1 MNDKKNK
8 SQNIKNNMNST
19 QEEQILILL
28 HNKLDNK
35 YINIPNDE
43 NIKLI
48 LQNDYIKNMI
58 LFTLNKHSELEKDL
72 KIRKKISFYYIN
84 NQKIDEYIKKKSI
97 KSEKEKKILELKNKL
112 NNIREQRSKY
122 KIENNKILKE
132 INDDNKKDKLA
143 RIKLK
148 ILNNIS
154 STYIADLQKEYK
166 KYSYINGY
174 KYSHLYPQKKI
185 GSVIEN
191 ENDIDKEDIEKKED
205 FDKIIN
211 NEEDNNDNVD
221 SKNNKN
227 EEQVSFISNEMSSSL
242 NDSKI
247 NQIINLP
254 KLSDEEVIKYTKYTQ
269 KLFFEKVISDL
280 KNIKKSLS
288 LSLEDKNETNKN
300 SEKEVIS
307 MISDT
312 DNSKDNKL
320 QKSKDII
327 AVENKIKQ
335 KLKNK
340 DENLMIKS
348 FFNEIS
354 EKFRNDIQLEEL
366 NVSKK
371 YKNKL
376 LEDNNDIT
384 YKQAIEEMNNIHKEN
399 NNKIN
404 TKIMHKIIDISKV
417 KLIMDINDKIMKEKK
432 IKKEK
437 IDETIIPKCIIEK
450 NPQDQLNFYR
460 NVINTYKKYKLRTN
474 NFINKRLFPNLLLLD
489 EKYTDFLTT
498 FINEYDYFTKLNFEK
513 MKPDNDMIYSLKK
526 FRYDSNLLKKNG
538 INNKYDLFGLYIGNI
553 FLKLKKSLI
562 DYKTNSLNNS
572 KSIKNFFEINNKSGD
587 IIKKMKSFIKNAK
600 FNEDF
605 NLYFN
610 KDELNLI
617 REYMNEFFNIDYIK
631 FLNPI
636 EP

>member
-211 NEEDNNDNVD
+211 NEEDINDNVD

-227 EEQVSFISNEMSSSL
+227 EEQVTFISNEMSSSL

-280 KNIKKSLS
+280 KNIKKS

-404 TKIMHKIIDISKV
+404 TKIIQKIIDISKV

-437 IDETIIPKCIIEK
+437 IDEIIIPKCIIEK

-562 DYKTNSLNNS
+562 DYKVNSLNNS
-572 KSIKNFFEINNKSGD
+572 KSIKNFFEINNKSCD
-587 IIKKMKSFIKNAK
+587 IIKKIKSFIKNAK

-610 KDELNLI
+610 EDELNLI

>member
-43 NIKLI
+43 NIKLL

-211 NEEDNNDNVD
+211 NEEDINDNVD

-227 EEQVSFISNEMSSSL
+227 EEQVTFISNEMSSSL

-280 KNIKKSLS
+280 KNIKKS

-404 TKIMHKIIDISKV
+404 TKIIQKIIDISKV

-437 IDETIIPKCIIEK
+437 IDEIIIPKCIIEK

-562 DYKTNSLNNS
+562 DYKVNSLNNS
-572 KSIKNFFEINNKSGD
+572 KSIKNFFEINNKSCD
-587 IIKKMKSFIKNAK
+587 IIKKIKSFIKNAK

-605 NLYFN
+605 NLHFN

>member
-43 NIKLI
+43 NIKLL

-211 NEEDNNDNVD
+211 NEEDINDNVD

-280 KNIKKSLS
+280 KNIKKS

-404 TKIMHKIIDISKV
+404 TKIIQKIIDISKV

-572 KSIKNFFEINNKSGD
+572 KSIKNFFEINNKSCD
-587 IIKKMKSFIKNAK
+587 IIKKIKSFIKNAK

-631 FLNPI
+631 FLNQF

>member
-43 NIKLI
+43 NIKLL

-227 EEQVSFISNEMSSSL
+227 EEQVTFISNEMSSSL

-280 KNIKKSLS
+280 KNIKKS

-404 TKIMHKIIDISKV
+404 TKIIQKIIDISKV

-562 DYKTNSLNNS
+562 DYKVNSLNNS
-572 KSIKNFFEINNKSGD
+572 KSIKNFFEINNKSCD
-587 IIKKMKSFIKNAK
+587 IIKKIKSFIKNAK

>member
-8 SQNIKNNMNST
+8 SQNIKNNMNRT

-227 EEQVSFISNEMSSSL
+227 EEQVTFISNEMSSSL

-280 KNIKKSLS
+280 KNIKKS

-404 TKIMHKIIDISKV
+404 TKIIQKIIDISKV

-562 DYKTNSLNNS
+562 DYKVNSLNNS
-572 KSIKNFFEINNKSGD
+572 KAIKNFFEINNKSGD
-587 IIKKMKSFIKNAK
+587 IIKKIKSFIKNAK

-631 FLNPI
+631 FLNQF

>member
-43 NIKLI
+43 NIKLL

-227 EEQVSFISNEMSSSL
+227 EEQVTFISNEMSSSL

-280 KNIKKSLS
+280 KNIKKS

-404 TKIMHKIIDISKV
+404 TKIIQKIIDISKV

-562 DYKTNSLNNS
+562 DHKTNSLNNS
-572 KSIKNFFEINNKSGD
+572 KSIKNFFEINNKSCD
-587 IIKKMKSFIKNAK
+587 IIKKIKSFIKNAK

>member
-43 NIKLI
+43 NIKLL

-112 NNIREQRSKY
+112 NNIIEQRSKY

-211 NEEDNNDNVD
+211 NEEDINDNVD

-227 EEQVSFISNEMSSSL
+227 EEQVTFISNEMSSSL

-280 KNIKKSLS
+280 KNIKKS

-404 TKIMHKIIDISKV
+404 TKIIQKIIDISKV

-562 DYKTNSLNNS
+562 DYKVNSLNNS
-572 KSIKNFFEINNKSGD
+572 KAIKNFFEINNKSCD
-587 IIKKMKSFIKNAK
+587 IIKKIKSFIKNAK

-610 KDELNLI
+610 EDELNLI

-631 FLNPI
+631 FLNQF

>member
-227 EEQVSFISNEMSSSL
+227 EEQVTFISNEMSSSL

-280 KNIKKSLS
+280 KNIKKS

-404 TKIMHKIIDISKV
+404 TKIIQKIIDISKV

>member
-288 LSLEDKNETNKN
+288 LEDKNETNKN

-404 TKIMHKIIDISKV
+404 TKIIQKIIDISKV

-631 FLNPI
+631 FLNQF

>member
-174 KYSHLYPQKKI
+174 KYSHLYPQQKI

-211 NEEDNNDNVD
+211 NEEDINDNVD

-227 EEQVSFISNEMSSSL
+227 EEQVTFISNEMSSSL

-280 KNIKKSLS
+280 KNIKKS

-404 TKIMHKIIDISKV
+404 TKIIQKIIDISKV

-526 FRYDSNLLKKNG
+526 FRYDSNLLKKIG

-572 KSIKNFFEINNKSGD
+572 KSIKNFFEINNKSCD
-587 IIKKMKSFIKNAK
+587 IIKKIKSFIKNAK

>member
-35 YINIPNDE
+35 YINIPNDQ

-288 LSLEDKNETNKN
+288 LEDKNETNKN

-404 TKIMHKIIDISKV
+404 TKIIQKIIDISKV

-437 IDETIIPKCIIEK
+437 IDEIIIPKCIIEK

-562 DYKTNSLNNS
+562 DYKVNSLNNS
-572 KSIKNFFEINNKSGD
+572 KAIKNFFEINNKSCD
-587 IIKKMKSFIKNAK
+587 IIKKIKSFIKNAK

-610 KDELNLI
+610 EDELNLI

-631 FLNPI
+631 FLNQF

>member
-43 NIKLI
+43 NIKLL

-288 LSLEDKNETNKN
+288 LEDKNETNKN

-404 TKIMHKIIDISKV
+404 TKIIQKIIDISKV

-437 IDETIIPKCIIEK
+437 IDEIIIPKCIIEK

-572 KSIKNFFEINNKSGD
+572 KAIKNFFEINNKSCD
-587 IIKKMKSFIKNAK
+587 IIKKIKSFTKNAK

-605 NLYFN
+605 NIYFN
-610 KDELNLI
+610 EDELNLI

-631 FLNPI
+631 FLNQF

>member
-43 NIKLI
+43 NIKLL

-227 EEQVSFISNEMSSSL
+227 EEQVTFISNEMSSSL

-280 KNIKKSLS
+280 KNIKKS

-404 TKIMHKIIDISKV
+404 TKIIQKIIDISKV

-437 IDETIIPKCIIEK
+437 IDEIIIPKCIIEK

-572 KSIKNFFEINNKSGD
+572 KSIKNFFEINNKSCD
-587 IIKKMKSFIKNAK
+587 IIKKIKSFIKNAK

>member
-19 QEEQILILL
+19 QEELILILL

-227 EEQVSFISNEMSSSL
+227 EEQVTFISNEMSSSL

-280 KNIKKSLS
+280 KNIKKS

-404 TKIMHKIIDISKV
+404 TKIIQKIIDISKV

-498 FINEYDYFTKLNFEK
+498 FINEYDYFTRLNFEK

-572 KSIKNFFEINNKSGD
+572 KSIKNFFEINNKSCD
-587 IIKKMKSFIKNAK
+587 IIKKIKSFIKNAK

>member
-211 NEEDNNDNVD
+211 NNDNVD

-227 EEQVSFISNEMSSSL
+227 EEQVTFISNEMSSSL

-280 KNIKKSLS
+280 KNIKKS

-404 TKIMHKIIDISKV
+404 TKIIQKIIDISKV

-437 IDETIIPKCIIEK
+437 IDEIIIPKCIIEK

-562 DYKTNSLNNS
+562 DYKVNSLNNS
-572 KSIKNFFEINNKSGD
+572 KAIKNFFEINNKSCD

-610 KDELNLI
+610 EDELNLI

-631 FLNPI
+631 FLNQF